1 MTERVTLTSVIEDLE
16 DSMAHEADQLQ
27 RCVLS
32 VAAVLMRIE
41 AELKASRL
49 AHAAR
54 EQAEAAAARSMRGGL
69 VARLLGRS

>member
-1 MTERVTLTSVIEDLE
+1 MTTTERVTLTSVIEDLE

-41 AELKASRL
+41 AELKAARL
-49 AHAAR
+49 DR
-54 EQAEAAAARSMRGGL
+54 RAAAQDVRPGL
-69 VARLLGRS
+69 VARLLKLR